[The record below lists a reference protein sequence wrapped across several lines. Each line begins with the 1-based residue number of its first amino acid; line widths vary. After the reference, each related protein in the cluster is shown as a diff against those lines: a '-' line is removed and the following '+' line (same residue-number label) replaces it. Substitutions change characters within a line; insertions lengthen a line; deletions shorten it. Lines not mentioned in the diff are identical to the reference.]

1 MIPVKVVLAVESR
14 DYIEPLLNYVHGSE
28 YARRLRV
35 TAFSQ
40 PEAFRQYMMET
51 AGMKKSDVV
60 VGEAAFLSLWT
71 DREASDIPCL
81 VLHEGEQVSEYGQP
95 LLKYQPLSE
104 LVGFILETAR
114 QRTSGRQIVNSRE
127 GGMIIGMVAAS
138 GGLGKTTAALNIS
151 KQLGNEGYSVF
162 YLNLETV
169 DSSSLFTGSGSS
181 SGAEGEGL
189 SRLLY
194 DLKAMRHD
202 GNPLSVASYCVRRS
216 EIQADTFQPVD
227 NRKELIDMTCDE
239 AVELIRTIAESGQYD
254 VIIVDG
260 ESENSDRAQ
269 AVLKA
274 SHRLIW
280 LLADD
285 LMSMHKC
292 GLWLDVLE
300 ATQPEG
306 FEAMLTKT
314 RFVVNRYMGTMTNS
328 LPRDF
333 MELSGALPYIPSW
346 KQMQHREL
354 LLSSPIYQ
362 REIRQLCRELLNVET
377 VTQPPAAWA

>member
-1 MIPVKVVLAVESR
+1 MIPVKVVLAVGSR
-14 DYIEPLLNYVHGSE
+14 DYIEPLLNYVYGSE

-40 PEAFRQYMMET
+40 PEAFCQYMMET
-51 AGMKKSDVV
+51 AGMKKPDVV
-60 VGEAAFLSLWT
+60 VGEAAFLSLWI

-114 QRTSGRQIVNSRE
+114 QRTSGQQSVNSRE

-169 DSSSLFTGSGSS
+169 DSSSLFMGSG
-181 SGAEGEGL
+181 GAEGEGL

-194 DLKAMRHD
+194 DLKAAGYER
-202 GNPLSVASYCVRRS
+202 NPLSVTSYCVRRS
-216 EIQADTFQPVD
+216 EIQADTFQPVN
-227 NRKELIDMTCDE
+227 NRKELMDMTCDE
-239 AVELIRTIAESGQYD
+239 AIELIRTIAESGQYD
-254 VIIVDG
+254 VVIVDS
-260 ESENSDRAQ
+260 ESENGDRAQ
-269 AVLKA
+269 AVCKA
-274 SHRLIW
+274 SHKLIW

-292 GLWLDVLE
+292 GLWLDALE

-306 FEAMLTKT
+306 LEAMLTKT
-314 RFVVNRYMGTMTNS
+314 RFVVNRYMGTMVNP

-377 VTQPPAAWA
+377 VTQPPAAWS

>member
-1 MIPVKVVLAVESR
+1 MIPVKVVLAVDGRE
-14 DYIEPLLNYVHGSE
+14 YIEPLLNYVHGSE
-28 YARRLRV
+28 YARRLRI

-40 PEAFRQYMMET
+40 PEAFCQYMLET
-51 AGMKKSDVV
+51 NGMKRPDVV

-71 DREASDIPCL
+71 DRKAANIPCL
-81 VLHEGEQVSEYGQP
+81 VLHEGEEVSEYGQP

-104 LVGFILETAR
+104 LVGSILEMAR
-114 QRTSGRQIVNSRE
+114 QQSNSRQSVNSRE
-127 GGMIIGMVAAS
+127 GGTIIGMVAAS
-138 GGLGKTTAALNIS
+138 GGMGKTTAALNMS

-181 SGAEGEGL
+181 NSTEGGGL

-194 DLKAMRHD
+194 DLKATESD
-202 GNPLSVASYCVRRS
+202 GIPSSVASYCVHRP
-216 EIQADTFQPVD
+216 EIQADTFLPVY
-227 NRKELIDMTCDE
+227 NRMELIDMTCDE
-239 AVELIRTIAESGQYD
+239 AVQLIRTIAECGQYD
-254 VIIVDG
+254 VVIVDG
-260 ESENSDRAQ
+260 ESEDGDRAQ
-269 AVLKA
+269 AMLEV
-274 SHRLIW
+274 SHKLIW

-292 GLWLDVLE
+292 GLWLDFLE
-300 ATQPEG
+300 LTQPEG
-306 FEAMLTKT
+306 LEAMLSKT
-314 RFVVNRYMGTMTNS
+314 SFVVNRYMGTMINS

-333 MELSGALPYIPSW
+333 MELHGALPYIPSW

-362 REIRQLCRELLNVET
+362 REIRHLCRELLNVESAA
-377 VTQPPAAWA
+377 QLPAAWS

>member
-14 DYIEPLLNYVHGSE
+14 EYIEPLLNYVHGSK
-28 YARRLRV
+28 YARRLRI

-40 PEAFRQYMMET
+40 PVAFRQYMMET
-51 AGMKKSDVV
+51 NGMKRPDIV

-71 DREASDIPCL
+71 DREATDIPCL
-81 VLHEGEQVSEYGQP
+81 VLHEGEEVSKYGQP
-95 LLKYQPLSE
+95 LLKYQPLSD

-114 QRTSGRQIVNSRE
+114 QRSSSRQSVHSRE
-127 GGMIIGMVAAS
+127 GGIIIGMVAAS
-138 GGLGKTTAALNIS
+138 GGLGKTTVALNMS

-162 YLNLETV
+162 YLNLETT

-181 SGAEGEGL
+181 STQGEGL

-194 DLKAMRHD
+194 DLKATGSD
-202 GNPLSVASYCVRRS
+202 GIPLPVASYCVHRP
-216 EIQADTFQPVD
+216 EIQADTFQPVY
-227 NRKELIDMTCDE
+227 NRKELMDMTCDE
-239 AVELIRTIAESGQYD
+239 AVELIRTIAESEQYD
-254 VIIVDG
+254 VVIVDG
-260 ESENSDRAQ
+260 ESDNSDRAQ
-269 AVLKA
+269 AVLEA
-274 SHRLIW
+274 SHKLIW

-285 LMSMHKC
+285 LMSMHKF

-300 ATQPEG
+300 LTQPEG
-306 FEAMLTKT
+306 LKAMLSKT
-314 RFVVNRYMGTMTNS
+314 SFVVNRYMGTMINS

-333 MELSGALPYIPSW
+333 MELHGALPYIPSW

-362 REIRQLCRELLNVET
+362 REIHHLCRELLNVEI
-377 VTQPPAAWA
+377 